1 MATTPKAQLQQW
13 FQYLQSFQVACEQ
26 VDTDVYYETLLIFAN
41 DKITA
46 DLSTTNEQNEF
57 ILAAQKSTGLTIT
70 SADLAASATFEALLE
85 TVWNPL
91 SMFVASFV
99 RSCAPAPYGSMS
111 FTDFLQQ
118 TLPAVFPGGKSDAN
132 WQQVQNG
139 FVSSIPSA
147 CFSAKQQ
154 ANLTALLTAPK
165 KTIQDVV
172 NLVSKMG

>member
-1 MATTPKAQLQQW
+1 MTTTPKAQLQQW
-13 FQYLQSFQVACEQ
+13 FQYLQNFQVACEQ
-26 VDTDVYYETLLIFAN
+26 VDTDVYYETLLVFAN
-41 DKITA
+41 DKITGV
-46 DLSTTNEQNEF
+46 LSTTNEQNEF

-70 SADLAASATFEALLE
+70 SSDLAASATFEALLE

-118 TLPAVFPGGKSDAN
+118 SLAAVFPGGENNNN

-147 CFSAKQQ
+147 CYSAKQQ
-154 ANLTALLTAPK
+154 ADVNALLATN